1 MTEVLK
7 QALVVDR
14 LVEQVFKASELQKKK
29 LWKGGRD
36 PQVNNFIVYIEL

>member
-14 LVEQVFKASELQKKK
+14 LVEQVFKASELQKKNCGK
-29 LWKGGRD
+29 VADTPR
-36 PQVNNFIVYIEL
+36 